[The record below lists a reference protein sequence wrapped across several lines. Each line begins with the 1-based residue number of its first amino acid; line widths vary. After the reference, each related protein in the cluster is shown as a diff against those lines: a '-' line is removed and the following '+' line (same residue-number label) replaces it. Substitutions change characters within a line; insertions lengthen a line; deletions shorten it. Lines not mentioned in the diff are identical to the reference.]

1 MLYPELEHPEKNP
14 HSLMRIRF
22 QDCDPFRHLN
32 NARYAEY
39 FFEAREDHLRDFYGF
54 DLHSV
59 TEIEKKGWVVA
70 QMETAFIKPA
80 LQNERVRIV
89 TRLKDLAESLI
100 GVEGL
105 MLDDAGRE
113 LKAVMHVRFV
123 FVDLQRGR
131 PARHGP
137 DLMKFLSQV
146 RYDSEEIIPVF
157 NERTAELRKQVRE
170 GRYLAPDAVATDVAK
185 VGAA

>member
-1 MLYPELEHPEKNP
+1 MEYPRLENPEKNP
-14 HSLMRIRF
+14 SSAMRVRF

-54 DLHSV
+54 DVHTV
-59 TEIEKKGWVVA
+59 TESEKKGWVVA
-70 QMETAFIKPA
+70 QMETAFLKPA

-89 TRLKDLAESLI
+89 TRLKDLGESLI

-105 MLDDAGRE
+105 MLDEAGRE
-113 LKAVMHVRFV
+113 LKSVMHVRFI
-123 FVDLQRGR
+123 FIDLARGR
-131 PARHGP
+131 PARHGAQ
-137 DLMKFLSQV
+137 LMSFLSSV
-146 RYDSEEIIPVF
+146 RYDAEEIVPVF
-157 NERTAELRKQVRE
+157 GERTIELRKQVRE
-170 GRYLAPDAVATDVAK
+170 GRYHAPIVAAVAPE